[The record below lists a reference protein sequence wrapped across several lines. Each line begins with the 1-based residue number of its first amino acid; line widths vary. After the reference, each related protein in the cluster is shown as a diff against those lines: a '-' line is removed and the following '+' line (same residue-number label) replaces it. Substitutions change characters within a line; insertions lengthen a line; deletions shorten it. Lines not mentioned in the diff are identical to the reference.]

1 MKCIRCNGA
10 GAVWGSCC
18 SGLANECGCMG
29 MPVDMPCHLCKG
41 SGVLEKELTEA
52 EIAELQDFI
61 VEQNEITIW
70 YEEIIK
76 ERNGKR

>member
-1 MKCIRCNGA
+1 
-10 GAVWGSCC
+10 
-18 SGLANECGCMG
+18 MG

-41 SGVLEKELTEA
+41 SGLLEKELTET

-61 VEQNEITIW
+61 AEQNEITIW